1 MQISLG
7 LIRTGP
13 SLYIRPFVKIRRF
26 ISGHRRGLKSGMME
40 YNEGVDG
47 RNKMRGKIMT
57 ARKHRDKP
65 RTFGRAALWGTA
77 LLGLGAAA
85 LAIVWFSSL
94 PPPSPPGA
102 APSRGEAMADLP
114 PVRWTKGNPRSSVT
128 LVEYSDFQCP
138 TCGQYYPMLKQ
149 LGDEFHD
156 QIRFVYRQFPLTG
169 LHRNAMPAALAA
181 EAAGRQG
188 RFWEMH
194 NLIFEHQKEW
204 SDRSDARERFIGYA
218 KELGLDITRF
228 EADMDAE
235 STKKAVEA
243 DMQSGF
249 LLGVNG
255 TPTFFLNGVKLQNPR
270 SYDAF
275 RNLIQL
281 SVGGAS

>member
-1 MQISLG
+1 
-7 LIRTGP
+7 
-13 SLYIRPFVKIRRF
+13 
-26 ISGHRRGLKSGMME
+26 E
-40 YNEGVDG
+40 
-47 RNKMRGKIMT
+47 T
-57 ARKHRDKP
+57 A
-65 RTFGRAALWGTA
+65 
-77 LLGLGAAA
+77 
-85 LAIVWFSSL
+85 S
-94 PPPSPPGA
+94 
-102 APSRGEAMADLP
+102 SRGSATTDLP
-114 PVRWTKGNPRSSVT
+114 PVRWMKGNPRSAVT

-138 TCGQYYPMLKQ
+138 TCGQYYPMLRQ
-149 LGDEFHD
+149 LNDEFHD

-204 SDRSDARERFIGYA
+204 SERTDARNLFIGYA
-218 KELGLDITRF
+218 KQLGLDITRF

-235 STKKAVEA
+235 SAKKEVES

-270 SYDAF
+270 TYDAF